1 MTDVMPLVPA
11 ATHHRVVDTPN
22 CIFCQRTAAAVP
34 LIALDYRGSDF
45 RICTQ
50 HLPILVHDPTQLV
63 GLIEGAEE
71 LEPSA
76 HRD

>member
-1 MTDVMPLVPA
+1 MQRM
-11 ATHHRVVDTPN
+11 DTPN
-22 CIFCQRTAAAVP
+22 CIFCQRTAEAVP
-34 LIALDYRGSDF
+34 LIALQYRGGDF

-63 GLIEGAEE
+63 GLIEGAEN
-71 LEPSA
+71 LQPSE

>member
-1 MTDVMPLVPA
+1 MTIVMVLRRT
-11 ATHHRVVDTPN
+11 ATHHRFVDTPN
-22 CIFCQRTAAAVP
+22 CIFCQRTAEAVP
-34 LIALDYRGSDF
+34 LIALEYRGGDF

-50 HLPILVHDPTQLV
+50 HLPILVHDPSQLV

-71 LEPSA
+71 LEPSE

>member
-1 MTDVMPLVPA
+1 MLGMDA
-11 ATHHRVVDTPN
+11 PN
-22 CIFCQRTAAAVP
+22 CIFCQRTAEAVP
-34 LIALDYRGSDF
+34 LIALEYRGGDF

-63 GLIEGAEE
+63 GLIEGAET
-71 LEPSA
+71 LQPSE

>member
-1 MTDVMPLVPA
+1 MTDVMPLLRAP
-11 ATHHRVVDTPN
+11 THHRRVDIPN

-34 LIALDYRGSDF
+34 LIALEYRGSDF

-50 HLPILVHDPTQLV
+50 HLPILVHDPSQLV

-71 LEPSA
+71 LEA
-76 HRD
+76 AEHRD

>member
-1 MTDVMPLVPA
+1 MTVVMSPVTPFA
-11 ATHHRVVDTPN
+11 HDATMDTPN
-22 CIFCQRTAAAVP
+22 CIFCQRTAEAVP
-34 LIALDYRGSDF
+34 LIALEYRGGDF

-63 GLIEGAEE
+63 GLIEGAEN
-71 LEPSA
+71 LQPSE